1 MNGSQIARPMP
12 VALLAGYAVVVGA
25 VSALLGAGS
34 ILDGETPA
42 IGRSLIGLV
51 GLAGGALLWT
61 RPQRGG
67 FICLVWAVLQ
77 IPYVVWNLDG
87 SPTTQLIEVPLS
99 ASSTTSRNGVITS
112 ESAIGINLVGVALA
126 ILAAKVRSVL
136 VMEGL
141 REEARR
147 ANEMPSADRTLRE
160 IEAMRQAGTI
170 TREEANQRRLAV
182 LKSLPTTQ
190 DSDPDSQ
197 RPT

>member
-1 MNGSQIARPMP
+1 MNGQPLARPMP

-25 VSALLGAGS
+25 VSALLGAGG

-42 IGRSLIGLV
+42 IGRTVIGLLGV
-51 GLAGGALLWT
+51 TGGALLWT

-67 FICLVWAVLQ
+67 LICLVWAVLQ

-126 ILAAKVRSVL
+126 ILAAKVRSLL
-136 VMEGL
+136 VIEGL

-147 ANEMPSADRTLRE
+147 ANEMPSADRTLRD